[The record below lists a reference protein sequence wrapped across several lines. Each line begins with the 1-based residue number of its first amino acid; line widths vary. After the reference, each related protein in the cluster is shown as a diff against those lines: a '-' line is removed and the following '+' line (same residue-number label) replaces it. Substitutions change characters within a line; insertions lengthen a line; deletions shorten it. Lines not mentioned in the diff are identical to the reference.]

1 MIAKQLIDQIKELS
15 SNVSRRELNSKY
27 FQALELLSPEDL
39 LIIRDS
45 YLAEAEVAVMPNLD
59 HLY

>member
-1 MIAKQLIDQIKELS
+1 MIAKQLIEQIKELS
-15 SNVSRRELNSKY
+15 SNVSRKELSGKY
-27 FQALELLSPEDL
+27 YEALELLSPEDL

-45 YLAEAEVAVMPNLD
+45 YLAETEVTVMPNLD